1 MTSPSRTFSF
11 LPDVRLRQIK
21 IAGFK
26 SFADLTVI
34 DIDVPLTAIVGPNG
48 CGKSNIIDAV
58 RWVLGEGRAAEL
70 RGEARMTELIF
81 AGSTARAELG
91 RASVELILETDGTL
105 EGPWGAYAELS
116 VKRVITRDGDSA
128 YSINRQTVRR
138 RDVQELFAGTGL
150 GTKSYAIISQ
160 GTVSQFIRARPEE
173 LRNYFEE
180 AAGVG
185 LYRERR
191 RETETLLRQTRENLE
206 RAADLQ
212 TVKKETMERLR
223 AEAETAA
230 RWEKLDE
237 ERRSA
242 EARLFWGQREE
253 ARASVREMDVVIGN
267 LSRTVDE
274 TKDRLRTL
282 EDEGP
287 ETERRFEAARN
298 EALAAVERV
307 REAEREIAALEAR
320 LAEDRRRRAEAADTL
335 RAAEDAVR
343 EKEAERA
350 ELEAQTRQDRERLAQ
365 LESEGKTLE
374 ESVARA
380 ADLTVSAEKALAEER
395 RTAEAV
401 ETECRRFESALESAR
416 AQKRSFEERLLSLSR
431 HRALQRDGDRPVV
444 PDEAEEEK
452 LRDRRTLAQKDL
464 EAARAARERL
474 GRRMAEAERTVREK
488 AREYEKALADERT
501 AAARW
506 EAAREAL
513 ARAEKAGDLGRWLER
528 RGFAKKPRASS
539 LFTVDPAWITAADA
553 VLADETGARWL
564 DGKDEAERL
573 AGDRAP
579 AKTAFWCSGESE
591 SSEGKASLV
600 VEGVTLPAFLTVFTV
615 KEKRVEGVLAERL
628 ARHYTVS
635 NLGEALRLRAQL
647 PSDVTLVTPE
657 GDRVTRGSVRLWA
670 RTTEGVLTLTDAVRK
685 AAAKHAEAKAV
696 FERVRAEQNEAV
708 KNERTLRDAQ
718 RDLQRELRE
727 AEEAF
732 KKGEWAIERFLESKR
747 EAQKRLEELERREKL
762 WAEEDAALRKNR
774 EENDAKLRE
783 LEAGAPERTKRRD
796 EARARVE
803 RARSALEHA
812 RSEQKA
818 LDYRAKL
825 LTLEAGECRKALS
838 AARVRF
844 ERVETD
850 VKRELDRAE
859 KARAV
864 LEEKS
869 EGLAETLE
877 TRRAAEGELRRRADE
892 ARARE
897 EATLREL
904 TGLREEE
911 RRLRGELL
919 PLTETIGRKQTDR
932 QTKFVLYEQFAE
944 RFRETGFDEGVV
956 AALAQNDPAR
966 VPALKLR
973 LQKLAGE
980 QQRLGEVNHAALAG
994 LRKAEEEYET
1004 ARRTMEDLEEAAET
1018 LETAIRK
1025 IDAETRVRIRKTFE
1039 SVARAFEETFTEL
1052 FGGGEAKL
1060 VLRGDDVLQAG
1071 VEVTARPPGK
1081 KNASLTQLSGG
1092 EQSLAAT
1099 ALVFAFFRLNPAPF
1113 CLLDE
1118 VDAALDE
1125 ANQGRLAALC
1135 RRLSEKT
1142 QFLLITHNRV
1152 TMEYADVLIGVTM
1165 KEPGVSRVV
1174 SVDIEEASG
1183 WARAS

>member
-1 MTSPSRTFSF
+1 MTGPFRTFF

-58 RWVLGEGRAAEL
+58 RWVLGEGRASEL

-116 VKRVITRDGDSA
+116 VKRVITRDGDST

-267 LSRTVDE
+267 LSRAVDE
-274 TKDRLRTL
+274 TKDRLRSL
-282 EDEGP
+282 EDAGP
-287 ETERRFEAARN
+287 EAERRFETARS
-298 EALAAVERV
+298 EALATGERV

-350 ELEAQTRQDRERLAQ
+350 ELEAQTQQDRERLAQ
-365 LESEGKTLE
+365 LEVEGKALE

-380 ADLTVSAEKALAEER
+380 ADLTISAEKALAEER
-395 RTAEAV
+395 RSTEVV
-401 ETECRRFESALESAR
+401 ETECRRWESALESAR
-416 AQKRSFEERLLSLSR
+416 AQKRSLEDRLQSLSR
-431 HRALQRDGDRPVV
+431 HRMLQRDAERPVV
-444 PDEAEEEK
+444 PDAAEEEK
-452 LRDRRTLAQKDL
+452 LRDRKTLAQKDL
-464 EAARAARERL
+464 EEAREARERL
-474 GRRMAEAERTVREK
+474 GRRMADAERSVREK
-488 AREYEKALADERT
+488 AREYERALAEERT
-501 AAARW
+501 AAAKW

-513 ARAEKAGDLGRWLER
+513 GRAEKAGDLDRWLER
-528 RGFAKKPRASS
+528 RGLSAKPRLSS
-539 LFTVDPAWITAADA
+539 LVTVDPAWITAADA
-553 VLADETGARWL
+553 VLAEETGARWL
-564 DGKDEAERL
+564 DKDGDAARL
-573 AGDRAP
+573 TGERAP
-579 AKTAFWCSGESE
+579 AKTSFWGPGAPESP
-591 SSEGKASLV
+591 EGKAALSAG
-600 VEGVTLPAFLTVFTV
+600 GVTLPAFLSVFSVPDPTV
-615 KEKRVEGVLAERL
+615 KDVFAERL
-628 ARHYTVS
+628 AGHYAVES
-635 NLGEALRLRAQL
+635 LEKALSLREKL
-647 PSDVTLVTPE
+647 PAGATLVTPE
-657 GDRVTRGSVRLWA
+657 GDRVTRGRVRLWA
-670 RTTEGVLTLTDAVRK
+670 RTTEGVLTLSEAVRK
-685 AAAKHAEAKAV
+685 TAARHAEAKAS
-696 FERVRAEQNEAV
+696 FERIRAEQDEAQ
-708 KNERTLRDAQ
+708 KNERALRDAQ
-718 RDLQRELRE
+718 RDLQRQLRE
-727 AEEAF
+727 TEEAL
-732 KKGEWAIERFLESKR
+732 KKGEWAIERFLERKR
-747 EAQKRLEELERREKL
+747 EAIKRLEELERREKL
-762 WAEEDAALRKNR
+762 WAEEEAALRKNR

-783 LEAGAPERTKRRD
+783 LEALAPERAKRRD
-796 EARARVE
+796 EARAQTE

-825 LTLEAGECRKALS
+825 MALEAGECRKALS

-850 VKRELDRAE
+850 VKRERDRAE
-859 KARAV
+859 KARAL
-864 LEEKS
+864 LEDKG
-869 EGLAETLE
+869 EGLAEALE
-877 TRRAAEGELRRRADE
+877 IRRAALGEVRRLADE
-892 ARARE
+892 ARGRE
-897 EATLREL
+897 EAALREL

-919 PLTETIGRKQTDR
+919 PLTETIGRRQTDR
-932 QTKFVLYEQFAE
+932 QAKFVLYEQFAE

-956 AALAQNDPAR
+956 AGLAERDPAR
-966 VPALKLR
+966 VPALKVR

-1004 ARRTMEDLEEAAET
+1004 ARRTMEDLEEAAKT

-1025 IDAETRVRIRKTFE
+1025 IDAETRVRIRTTFE
-1039 SVARAFEETFTEL
+1039 AVARAFEETFTEL

-1060 VLRGDDVLQAG
+1060 VLRGDDVLEAG

-1125 ANQGRLAALC
+1125 ANQGRLASLC

-1183 WARAS
+1183 WARTA

>member
-1 MTSPSRTFSF
+1 M
-11 LPDVRLRQIK
+11 RLRQIK

-58 RWVLGEGRAAEL
+58 RWVLGEGRASEL

-237 ERRSA
+237 ERRTA
-242 EARLFWGQREE
+242 EARLFWSQREE

-307 REAEREIAALEAR
+307 REAEREITALEAR

-564 DGKDEAERL
+564 EDAGEVARL
-573 AGDRAP
+573 TGDRAP
-579 AKTAFWCSGESE
+579 AKTAFWCPGASD
-591 SSEGKASLV
+591 SSEGKDSLV
-600 VEGVTLPAFLTVFTV
+600 VEGVTLAAFLTVFTV
-615 KEKRVEGVLAERL
+615 KEPAVAGVLAERL

-635 NLGEALRLRAQL
+635 NLGEALRLRAKL
-647 PSDVTLVTPE
+647 PSDATLVTPE
-657 GDRVTRGSVRLWA
+657 GDQVTRSRVRLWA

-685 AAAKHAEAKAV
+685 AAERHAEAKAV

-708 KNERTLRDAQ
+708 QNERTLRDAQ

-732 KKGEWAIERFLESKR
+732 KKGEWAIERFLERKR

-783 LEAGAPERTKRRD
+783 LEAGAPERTKRRE

-812 RSEQKA
+812 RGEQKA

-877 TRRAAEGELRRRADE
+877 IRRAAEGELRRLADE

-897 EATLREL
+897 ETTLREL

-944 RFRETGFDEGVV
+944 RFRETGFDESVV
-956 AALAQNDPAR
+956 AALAERDPAR

>member
-1 MTSPSRTFSF
+1 M
-11 LPDVRLRQIK
+11 RLRQIK

-58 RWVLGEGRAAEL
+58 RWVLGEGRASEL

-237 ERRSA
+237 ERRTA
-242 EARLFWGQREE
+242 EARLFWSQREE

-298 EALAAVERV
+298 EALAAFERV
-307 REAEREIAALEAR
+307 REAEREITALEAR
-320 LAEDRRRRAEAADTL
+320 LTEDRRRRAEAADTL
-335 RAAEDAVR
+335 SAAEDAVR

-350 ELEAQTRQDRERLAQ
+350 ELEAQIRQDRERLAQ

-380 ADLTVSAEKALAEER
+380 ADLMVSAEKALAEER

-452 LRDRRTLAQKDL
+452 LRDRRTMAQKDL
-464 EAARAARERL
+464 EAGRAARERL
-474 GRRMAEAERTVREK
+474 GRRMTEAERTVRDK
-488 AREYEKALADERT
+488 AREYERALAEERT
-501 AAARW
+501 AAAKW

-564 DGKDEAERL
+564 EDAGEVARL
-573 AGDRAP
+573 TGDRAP
-579 AKTAFWCSGESE
+579 AKTVFWCLGESD
-591 SSEGKASLV
+591 SSEGKDSLV
-600 VEGVTLPAFLTVFTV
+600 VEGVTLAAFLTVFTV
-615 KEKRVEGVLAERL
+615 KEPAVAGVLAERL

-635 NLGEALRLRAQL
+635 NLGEALRLRAKL
-647 PSDVTLVTPE
+647 PSDATLVTPE
-657 GDRVTRGSVRLWA
+657 GDQVTRSRVRLWA

-685 AAAKHAEAKAV
+685 AAARHAEAKAV
-696 FERVRAEQNEAV
+696 FERVRSEQNEAV
-708 KNERTLRDAQ
+708 QNERTLRDAQ

-732 KKGEWAIERFLESKR
+732 KKGEWAIERFLERRR

-783 LEAGAPERTKRRD
+783 LEAGAPERTKRRE

-812 RSEQKA
+812 RGEQKA

-877 TRRAAEGELRRRADE
+877 TRRAAEGELRRLADE

-897 EATLREL
+897 ETTLREL

-956 AALAQNDPAR
+956 AALAKQDPAR

>member
-1 MTSPSRTFSF
+1 M
-11 LPDVRLRQIK
+11 RLRQIK

-58 RWVLGEGRAAEL
+58 RWVLGEGRASEL

-128 YSINRQTVRR
+128 YSINRQNVRR

-237 ERRSA
+237 ERRTA
-242 EARLFWGQREE
+242 EARLFWSQREE

-307 REAEREIAALEAR
+307 REAEREITALEAR
-320 LAEDRRRRAEAADTL
+320 LAEDRRRRTEAADTL

-365 LESEGKTLE
+365 LEEEGKTLE

-464 EAARAARERL
+464 EAARVARERL
-474 GRRMAEAERTVREK
+474 GRRMTEAERTVREK

-501 AAARW
+501 AAAKW

-564 DGKDEAERL
+564 EDAGEVARL
-573 AGDRAP
+573 TGDRAP
-579 AKTAFWCSGESE
+579 AKTAFWCPGESD
-591 SSEGKASLV
+591 SPEGKDSLV
-600 VEGVTLPAFLTVFTV
+600 VEGVTLAAFLTVFTV
-615 KEKRVEGVLAERL
+615 KEPAVAGVLAERL

-635 NLGEALRLRAQL
+635 NFGEALRLRAKL

-657 GDRVTRGSVRLWA
+657 GDQVTRSRVRLWA

-685 AAAKHAEAKAV
+685 AAARHTEAKAV

-708 KNERTLRDAQ
+708 QNERTLRDAQ

-732 KKGEWAIERFLESKR
+732 KKGEWAIERFLERKR

-774 EENDAKLRE
+774 EENEAKLRE
-783 LEAGAPERTKRRD
+783 LEAGAPERTKRRE

-864 LEEKS
+864 LEEKG

-877 TRRAAEGELRRRADE
+877 TRRAAEGELRRLADE

-897 EATLREL
+897 ETTLREL

-944 RFRETGFDEGVV
+944 RFRETGFDESVV
-956 AALAQNDPAR
+956 AALAERDPAR

>member
-1 MTSPSRTFSF
+1 M
-11 LPDVRLRQIK
+11 RLRQIK

-58 RWVLGEGRAAEL
+58 RWVLGEGRASEL

-237 ERRSA
+237 ERRTA
-242 EARLFWGQREE
+242 EARLFWSQREE

-298 EALAAVERV
+298 EALAASERV
-307 REAEREIAALEAR
+307 REAEREITALEAR

-365 LESEGKTLE
+365 LEEEGKTLE

-380 ADLTVSAEKALAEER
+380 AYLTVSAEKALSEER

-452 LRDRRTLAQKDL
+452 LRDRRTLAQKDW

-474 GRRMAEAERTVREK
+474 ARRMNEAERTVREK

-501 AAARW
+501 AAAKW

-564 DGKDEAERL
+564 EDAGEVARL
-573 AGDRAP
+573 TGDRAP
-579 AKTAFWCSGESE
+579 AKTVFWCPGESD
-591 SSEGKASLV
+591 SSEGKDSLV
-600 VEGVTLPAFLTVFTV
+600 VEGVTLAAFLTVFTV
-615 KEKRVEGVLAERL
+615 KEPAVAGVLAERL

-635 NLGEALRLRAQL
+635 NLGEALRLRAKL

-657 GDRVTRGSVRLWA
+657 GDQVTRSRVRLWA

-685 AAAKHAEAKAV
+685 AAARHAEAKAV

-708 KNERTLRDAQ
+708 ENERTLRDAQ

-732 KKGEWAIERFLESKR
+732 KKGEWAIERFLERKR

-783 LEAGAPERTKRRD
+783 LEAGAPERTKRRE

-812 RSEQKA
+812 RGEQKA

-877 TRRAAEGELRRRADE
+877 IRRAAEGELRRLADE

-897 EATLREL
+897 ETTLREL

-956 AALAQNDPAR
+956 AALAKQDPAR

-1125 ANQGRLAALC
+1125 ANQGRLASLC

-1183 WARAS
+1183 WARTA